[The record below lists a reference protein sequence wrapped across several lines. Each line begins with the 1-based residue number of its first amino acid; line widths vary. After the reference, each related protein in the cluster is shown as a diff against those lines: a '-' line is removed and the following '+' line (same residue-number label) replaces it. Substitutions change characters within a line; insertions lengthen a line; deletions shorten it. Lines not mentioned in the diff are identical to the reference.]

1 LTLITAQGEK
11 IYCSKTENSDIFNAA
26 VCSLG
31 SLGIITS
38 MTLQCEPAFRL
49 ENKQEPA
56 KLDQVLDNLDAII
69 HSAEHVRLWW
79 YPHTDNVVVWRANRT
94 TKPVSKPLSSWRT
107 SSWFTFNVYQGLLY
121 ICRFVPSLI
130 PSLSRF
136 MFWATQSKPLEK
148 VDQSVKVFNF
158 DCLFP
163 QYVNEWS
170 IPWSRTA
177 EALRALD
184 QFIENGSVQVENLN
198 KDEMAVTTT
207 VKKEKGLKV
216 HFPIEIRFVKKDD
229 VWLSPA
235 YGVDSCYIGIIMYR

>member
-1 LTLITAQGEK
+1 
-11 IYCSKTENSDIFNAA
+11 
-26 VCSLG
+26 
-31 SLGIITS
+31 
-38 MTLQCEPAFRL
+38 
-49 ENKQEPA
+49 
-56 KLDQVLDNLDAII
+56 
-69 HSAEHVRLWW
+69 
-79 YPHTDNVVVWRANRT
+79 
-94 TKPVSKPLSSWRT
+94 
-107 SSWFTFNVYQGLLY
+107 
-121 ICRFVPSLI
+121 
-130 PSLSRF
+130 